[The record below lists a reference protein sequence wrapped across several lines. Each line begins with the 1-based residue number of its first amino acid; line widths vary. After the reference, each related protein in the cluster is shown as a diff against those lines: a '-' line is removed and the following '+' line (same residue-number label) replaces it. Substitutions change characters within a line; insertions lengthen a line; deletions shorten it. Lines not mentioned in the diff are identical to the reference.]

1 MFTFVMAN
9 VRDKQVCTLSY
20 GRVRT
25 KTSRHPTVEEYNPMK
40 TKLFQT
46 VILPVLVGVF
56 LISVTPSG
64 KILSLYNYNQ

>member
-1 MFTFVMAN
+1 MFTFVMVN

-25 KTSRHPTVEEYNPMK
+25 KTSRHPTVEEYNTIK
-40 TKLFQT
+40 TKLF
-46 VILPVLVGVF
+46 ILPVLVGVS

-64 KILSLYNYNQ
+64 KILSLYNYDQ